1 MKVNIKTLATKYKW
15 IFRFIIAAIA
25 IFIYFVILFFAP
37 NILPAN
43 GSKSYL
49 KIPDNS
55 TFDDV
60 LKHLETDANVISL
73 FTFKQAAA
81 IIQYG
86 DKIRPG
92 RYEITPGMSNF
103 GLLRKLRSGR
113 QTPLN
118 LTFNNLRTKTDLAG
132 SLSSQIMADSLD
144 ILKHLN
150 DTAFLSKYDLTPETS
165 VCLFIP
171 NTYEV
176 FWDMDV
182 IELFERMNKE
192 YQAFWT
198 DDRKAAAAAIPL
210 SLTEVSTLA
219 SIVEE
224 ESNANAERPTIAGL
238 YLNRIKQGMPLQA
251 DPTVKYAVGNFGL
264 KRINSTHTAVKSPY
278 NTYQNTGLPPG
289 PIRIASSSGIKAV
302 LNYEKHDYIFMC
314 AKETFDGTHN
324 FAATWEEHQRN
335 ARKYQQA
342 LDARNIH

>member
-1 MKVNIKTLATKYKW
+1 MKVNIKTLATKHKW
-15 IFRFIIAAIA
+15 IFRIIMAALA
-25 IFIYFVILFFAP
+25 FFMYFVILFFAP
-37 NILPAN
+37 NFFPSQ
-43 GSKSYL
+43 GYKSYL
-49 KIPDNS
+49 KIPDNTS
-55 TFDDV
+55 FNEV
-60 LKHLETDANVISL
+60 LKHLETDANVLSL
-73 FTFKQAAA
+73 FAFKQAAT
-81 IIQYG
+81 IIKY
-86 DKIRPG
+86 DKSIRPG
-92 RYEITPGMSNF
+92 RYEITSGMSNF
-103 GLLRKLRSGR
+103 SLLRRLISGR

-118 LTFNNLRTKTDLAG
+118 LTFNNLRTKADLAG
-132 SLSSQIMADSLD
+132 SLSNQIMADSLD
-144 ILKHLN
+144 ILNHLN
-150 DTAFLSKYDLTPETS
+150 DTAFLAKYQLTPETS

-176 FWDMDV
+176 FWDMDSE
-182 IELFERMNKE
+182 ELFERMNKE

-198 DDRKAAAAAIPL
+198 EERKAAAAAIPL

-251 DPTVKYAVGNFGL
+251 DPTVKFAVGNFGL

-302 LNYEKHDYIFMC
+302 LKYEKHNYIFMC

>member
-15 IFRFIIAAIA
+15 IFRAFILLSA

-37 NILPAN
+37 NFFPAEGN
-43 GSKSYL
+43 KSYL

-55 TFDDV
+55 TYEDV
-60 LKHLETDANVISL
+60 INKLETESGVISL
-73 FTFKQAAA
+73 FTFKQAAYL
-81 IIQYG
+81 IQYG
-86 DKIRPG
+86 EKIRPG
-92 RYEITPGMSNF
+92 RYEIHAGMSNF
-103 GLLRKLRSGR
+103 SLLRKLRSGR

-118 LTFNNLRTKTDLAG
+118 LTFNNLRTKNDLAG
-132 SLSSQIMADSLD
+132 SLSQQIMADSVD
-144 ILKHLN
+144 ILQHLN
-150 DTAFLSKYDLTPETS
+150 DTAFLGKYDLTPETA

-176 FWDMDV
+176 FWDMNTE
-182 IELFERMNKE
+182 ELFERMNKE
-192 YQAFWT
+192 YNSFWT
-198 DDRKAAAAAIPL
+198 DERKAAAAAIPL
-210 SLTEVSTLA
+210 TLTEVSTLA

-238 YLNRIKQGMPLQA
+238 YLNRLKKGMPLQA
-251 DPTVKYAVGNFGL
+251 DPTVKFAVGDFSL

-289 PIRIASSSGIKAV
+289 PIRIASAAGIKAV
-302 LNYEKHDYIFMC
+302 LNFQKHDYIFMC

-324 FAATWEEHQRN
+324 FAATWEEHTRN